1 MNTGWNEQHFCVL
14 FLWWKSVF
22 AGRNQC
28 FEGENMIFSNPR
40 KLNTRWNEQYF
51 RVLFCDEKVCLRV
64 RINVLNAKMIENW
77 ILGETNNILWTLLC
91 VFAKFSISENWILKR
106 TNNIL
111 SILLCSFRKVSKSF
125 KLIPRWNEQHF
136 ISTFVCCLLNL
147 NLLKFDS

>member
-1 MNTGWNEQHFCVL
+1 MCLRVEINVL
-14 FLWWKSVF
+14 NAKIWFFRILENWIL
-22 AGRNQC
+22 GETNNI
-28 FEGENMIFSNPR
+28 FE
-40 KLNTRWNEQYF
+40 YF
-51 RVLFCDEKVCLRV
+51 FCDEKMCLRV
-64 RINVLNAKMIENW
+64 GINVLNAKMIENW

-111 SILLCSFRKVSKSF
+111 SILLCSFRKVSESF